1 MEAANHEII
10 EAALNLGGTITGE
23 HGVGT
28 EKRQFMTKRFT
39 PVEIAAQRAI
49 KTGFDP
55 AGLLN
60 PGIMLPDLSPE
71 EPDVSTFVLA
81 VRDALRGN
89 IEVPAPVAFTTGGN
103 TDIAVILGYL
113 SLVVGADATVD
124 QINRYLQQ
132 HAVACAAV
140 PGSGGDRTIG
150 EVVATATGDER
161 IDTRHGL
168 VGADVPVVD
177 SQDPARF
184 GGQNMKD
191 VAGYDTKRLYVGAH
205 GAFGALKTLIF
216 KIAVKV

>member
-1 MEAANHEII
+1 VEAANNEII
-10 EAALNLGGTITGE
+10 EAALKLGGTITGE

-81 VRDALRGN
+81 VRDVLRGN

-124 QINRYLQQ
+124 QINCYLQ